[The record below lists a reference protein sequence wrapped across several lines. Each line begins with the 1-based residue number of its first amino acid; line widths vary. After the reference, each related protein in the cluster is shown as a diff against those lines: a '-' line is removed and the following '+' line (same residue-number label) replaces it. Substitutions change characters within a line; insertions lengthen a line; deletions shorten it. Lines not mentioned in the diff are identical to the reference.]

1 MSLVQLI
8 KPTLAD
14 CRAFAKDRNEKLIF
28 VNTRP
33 QEITAFGNLEGEAPE
48 EKFKIENISGDR
60 LIAMKTMFN
69 NRLITLS
76 KDGHLNLYTYTE
88 TSGELISMLNMNYG
102 RPAKLIETYVALG
115 VSDNYTDYIVLSTK
129 RQSKMAKFVL
139 LSIDESNNFSC
150 LSSHMYKKT
159 GKGSKVYDLGIR
171 AKDKEMPIVYGFM
184 NDGQRKLLI
193 LGIINQSLYPL
204 DDYPNFHKDKHGA
217 SELLDGFLYAVE
229 ATGTLRI
236 VEL

>member
-1 MSLVQLI
+1 M
-8 KPTLAD
+8 
-14 CRAFAKDRNEKLIF
+14 IF
-28 VNTRP
+28 VNTGHN
-33 QEITAFGNLEGEAPE
+33 QITAFGDLQSEVPK
-48 EKFKIENISGDR
+48 EKFKIKDISGDR
-60 LIAMKTMFN
+60 LIAIKTMFK

-76 KDGHLNLYTYTE
+76 KDGHVNLYSYTE
-88 TSGELISMLNMNYG
+88 TGGELISMLNMNYG
-102 RPAKLIETYVALG
+102 RPVKLRETYVALG
-115 VSDNYTDYIVLSTK
+115 VSDNYTDYVVLATK
-129 RQSKMAKFVL
+129 RQSKMGKLVL
-139 LSIDESNNFSC
+139 LAIDESSNFSC

-171 AKDKEMPIVYGFM
+171 AKDKEMPVVYGFM

-193 LGIINQSLYPL
+193 LGIINQSLYAL